1 MKNFATQLERG
12 QAMMIATIFF
22 LVVSLTIIYGLVGP
36 VLRQEQTVA
45 NLFNSRGGYYV
56 AEAGVEDALYRLE
69 SGKSVGSSYTLA
81 LNGGTTT
88 VTLTNTASGKDILSS
103 GSVVS
108 DVRKVK
114 TSVEFGTGISFHYG
128 IQSGRGGF
136 TLLNS
141 SSITGNVYSGGTVSG
156 SGNMIYGDVV
166 SSGAA
171 GQIYGIHA
179 TGSAYAHF
187 IGKSGFPATTIDKNG
202 YYQVKVN
209 ATVNGISYPG
219 SADLGDVD
227 LPISDAQISS
237 WESDAAAGGTMLS
250 SDCDSYA
257 SSSNTCTISTSRS
270 LGPKKI
276 PFNLLIKSSSGI
288 LNITGPIWV
297 TGNITTQTGPTIQID
312 SSLGGT
318 NVAVISDDPSN
329 RLSGSLITVG
339 QSTIFRNSGAIGSFV
354 FLISQ
359 NNSAENGGSV
369 EAVALNQGASALVA
383 YATHGL
389 INLSQSVS
397 VKEVTAYQITLSQSA
412 NVTYDT
418 GLPSVLFEAGPSGG
432 YSITSWK
439 EVQ

>member
-1 MKNFATQLERG
+1 MKKFSLHLEQG
-12 QAMMIATIFF
+12 QAMMIATVFF
-22 LVVSLTIIYGLVGP
+22 LVVSLTVIYGLVGP

-69 SGKSVGSSYTLA
+69 SGKSVGASYTLA

-88 VTLTNTASGKDILSS
+88 VTLTNTTTGKDILSS

-108 DVRKVK
+108 DVRKVQ

-136 TLLNS
+136 TLQNS

-156 SGNMIYGDVV
+156 GGNMIYGDVV

-171 GQIYGIHA
+171 GQIYGVHA

-187 IGKSGFPATTIDKNG
+187 LGKSGASATTIDRNG
-202 YYQVKVN
+202 YYQTKVN
-209 ATVNGISYPG
+209 ATVSGTSFPG

-237 WESDAAAGGTMLS
+237 WESDALAGGTMLS
-250 SDCDSYA
+250 SECDTF
-257 SSSNTCTISTSRS
+257 SSNTCTITSNKT

-276 PFNLLIKSSSGI
+276 PFNLTIKGAT
-288 LNITGPIWV
+288 ITIAGQIWV
-297 TGNITTQTGPTIQID
+297 TGNITVLTQSAIKMDPN
-312 SSLGGT
+312 LGST
-318 NVAVISDDPSN
+318 NVAVIADDASN
-329 RLSGSLITVG
+329 RLTGSIISVNQGATF
-339 QSTIFRNSGAIGSFV
+339 QNSGTVGSFV
-354 FLISQ
+354 FLISM

-369 EAVALNQGASALVA
+369 QAVQLNQGASALVA